1 MTQTQQHRDSEQDG
15 RRDDIV
21 LGVHDLDVTFHA
33 DTDIHA
39 VEHLSFDVHRDEILA
54 VVGESG
60 SGKSVTVQAILGLLP
75 YYAQVHG
82 TLSVGDGREL
92 DLGDAAA
99 LRPLRGRYASMVF
112 QDPYASL
119 DPVFTIGDQIAE
131 AVTAMDGSLDK
142 TAVHDRVRE
151 LLADVRLDGVEHIER
166 KYPHELSGGQLQRV
180 MMAIA
185 LAGRPTILLADE
197 PTTALDATVQQEV
210 LDLLHDI
217 AANLGI
223 SVLIIT
229 HDMGVVADLA
239 DRVLVMHNGRFVEQ
253 GDVDAV
259 FAHPVEDYTKKLLA
273 AVPSNAKPA
282 VRAGAGGDAASG
294 DGAGAGASDA
304 ASAAKP
310 MLSVKDLTVSYRSRG
325 GAVKEVVHGVSFDIE
340 PREIVA
346 LVGQSGSGKSTIARS
361 LLGLNPLTGG
371 TVLID
376 GQDVSALGRKERRQ
390 VQSHIGIVFQSPSG
404 SLNPRL
410 TIGEIIAEPLRFVLH
425 MNRKDALARAGELL
439 ETVQLPAAL
448 VDRYPSE
455 LSGGQRQRVAIARA
469 IAAKPTLLIADEPTS
484 ALDVSVQSEILAL
497 LNRLQHDIGFACLFI
512 SHDLP
517 LVRSFSHR
525 TIVLRDGVMVESG
538 ITEELF
544 AHPTQEYTREL
555 ILSAPVADPQVQH
568 ERRRERL
575 GRTEQ
580 AH

>member
-1 MTQTQQHRDSEQDG
+1 MTQQHHDSDNEQN

-21 LGVHDLDVTFHA
+21 LGVRDLDVTFRA
-33 DTDIHA
+33 DTDIRA
-39 VEHLSFDVHRDEILA
+39 IEQLSFDVYRDEILA

-60 SGKSVTVQAILGLLP
+60 SVKSVTVQAILGLLP

-82 TLSVGDGREL
+82 TLSVDDGSEF
-92 DLGDAAA
+92 DLGDPAA
-99 LRPLRGRYASMVF
+99 LRPLRGQYASMVF

-131 AVTAMDGSLDK
+131 AVTAMDDSLDK
-142 TAVHDRVRE
+142 TAVRSRVHE

-185 LAGRPTILLADE
+185 LAGRPKVLLADE

-217 AANLGI
+217 ATNLGVSI
-223 SVLIIT
+223 LIIT

-239 DRVLVMHNGRFVEQ
+239 DRVLVMHNGLFVEQ
-253 GDVDAV
+253 GDVNDV
-259 FAHPVEDYTKKLLA
+259 FHHPVEDYTKKLLA
-273 AVPSNAKPA
+273 AVPSNVKPA
-282 VRAGAGGDAASG
+282 ARGEAVDMSDVPAAI
-294 DGAGAGASDA
+294 DGQSDS
-304 ASAAKP
+304 SAKSQP

-325 GAVKEVVHGVSFDIE
+325 GAIKEVVHGVSFDLE

-361 LLGLNPLTGG
+361 LLGLNPLTSGI
-371 TVLID
+371 VLID
-376 GQDVSALGRKERRQ
+376 GQDVSALNRKERRKM
-390 VQSHIGIVFQSPSG
+390 QSHIGVVFQSPSG

-425 MNRKDALARAGELL
+425 MSRKDTLVRAGELL

-497 LNRLQHDIGFACLFI
+497 LNQLQHDIGFACLFI

-525 TIVLRDGVMVESG
+525 TIVLHNGVMVESG
-538 ITEELF
+538 VTEELF
-544 AHPTQEYTREL
+544 AHPTQDYTREL
-555 ILSAPVADPQVQH
+555 ILSAPVADPQIQH
-568 ERRRERL
+568 ERRHERL
-575 GRTEQ
+575 SRAEQ
-580 AH
+580 TH

>member
-1 MTQTQQHRDSEQDG
+1 MTQQHHDSDNEQN

-21 LGVHDLDVTFHA
+21 LGVRDLDVTFRA
-33 DTDIHA
+33 DTDIRA
-39 VEHLSFDVHRDEILA
+39 IEQLSFDVYRDEILA

-82 TLSVGDGREL
+82 TLSVDDGSKF
-92 DLGDAAA
+92 DLGDPAA
-99 LRPLRGRYASMVF
+99 LRPLRGQYASMVF

-131 AVTAMDGSLDK
+131 AVTAMDDSLDK
-142 TAVHDRVRE
+142 TAVRSRVHE

-185 LAGRPTILLADE
+185 LAGRPKVLLADE

-217 AANLGI
+217 ATNLGVSI
-223 SVLIIT
+223 LIIT

-239 DRVLVMHNGRFVEQ
+239 DRVLVMHNGLFVEQ
-253 GDVDAV
+253 GDVNDV
-259 FAHPVEDYTKKLLA
+259 FHHPVEDYTKKLLA
-273 AVPSNAKPA
+273 AVPSNVKPA
-282 VRAGAGGDAASG
+282 ARGEAVDMSDVPAAI
-294 DGAGAGASDA
+294 DGQSDS
-304 ASAAKP
+304 SAKSQP

-325 GAVKEVVHGVSFDIE
+325 GAIKEVVHGVSFDLE

-361 LLGLNPLTGG
+361 LLGLNPLTSG

-376 GQDVSALGRKERRQ
+376 GQDVSALNRKERRKM
-390 VQSHIGIVFQSPSG
+390 QSHIGVVFQSPSG

-425 MNRKDALARAGELL
+425 MSRKDTLVRAGGLL
-439 ETVQLPAAL
+439 DTVQLPAAL

-497 LNRLQHDIGFACLFI
+497 LNQLQHDIGFACLFI

-525 TIVLRDGVMVESG
+525 TIVLHNGVMVESG
-538 ITEELF
+538 VTEELF
-544 AHPTQEYTREL
+544 AHPTQDYTREL
-555 ILSAPVADPQVQH
+555 ILSAPVADPQIQH
-568 ERRRERL
+568 ERRHERL
-575 GRTEQ
+575 SRAEQ
-580 AH
+580 TH

>member
-1 MTQTQQHRDSEQDG
+1 MTQQHHDSDNEQN

-21 LGVHDLDVTFHA
+21 LGVRDLDVTFRA
-33 DTDIHA
+33 DTDIRA
-39 VEHLSFDVHRDEILA
+39 IEQLSFDVYRDEILA

-82 TLSVGDGREL
+82 TLSVDDGSKF
-92 DLGDAAA
+92 DLGDPAA
-99 LRPLRGRYASMVF
+99 LRPLRGQYASMVF

-131 AVTAMDGSLDK
+131 AVTAMDDSLDK
-142 TAVHDRVRE
+142 TAVRSRVHE

-185 LAGRPTILLADE
+185 LAGRPKVLLADE

-217 AANLGI
+217 ATNLGVSI
-223 SVLIIT
+223 LIIT

-239 DRVLVMHNGRFVEQ
+239 DRVLVMHNGLFVEQ
-253 GDVDAV
+253 GDVNDV
-259 FAHPVEDYTKKLLA
+259 FHHPVEDYTKKLLA
-273 AVPSNAKPA
+273 AVPSNVKPA
-282 VRAGAGGDAASG
+282 ARGEAVDMSDVPAAI
-294 DGAGAGASDA
+294 DGQSDS
-304 ASAAKP
+304 SAKSQP

-325 GAVKEVVHGVSFDIE
+325 GAIKEVVHGVSFDLE

-361 LLGLNPLTGG
+361 LLGLNPLTSG

-376 GQDVSALGRKERRQ
+376 GQDVSALNRKERRKM
-390 VQSHIGIVFQSPSG
+390 QSHIGVVFQSPSG

-425 MNRKDALARAGELL
+425 MSRKDTLVRAGELL
-439 ETVQLPAAL
+439 DTVQLPAAL

-497 LNRLQHDIGFACLFI
+497 LNQLQHDIGFACLFI

-525 TIVLRDGVMVESG
+525 TIVLHNGVMVESG
-538 ITEELF
+538 VTEELF
-544 AHPTQEYTREL
+544 AHPTQDYTREL
-555 ILSAPVADPQVQH
+555 ILSAPVADPQIQH
-568 ERRRERL
+568 ERRHERL
-575 GRTEQ
+575 SRAEQ
-580 AH
+580 TH